1 MQSEPDHKPEDWRP
15 STPPEGTS
23 AESVM
28 PSLVA
33 LNKWLIRWDDR
44 PDEVNPPT

>member
-1 MQSEPDHKPEDWRP
+1 MQSEPDPKPEDRRP

-28 PSLVA
+28 ASLVA
-33 LNKWLIRWDDR
+33 LNKWLIKWDDR
-44 PDEVNPPT
+44 PDAADPPA